1 MIVTLTPNPS
11 LDRALDLDRLV
22 LGEVNRADAVHVH
35 PGGKGIN
42 VSRALV
48 AQGIASLAVL
58 PVGGVSGEQ
67 LVTLLTE
74 QGVRTLPVPV
84 VGPTRTN
91 VTVVEHAGATTK
103 INAPGT
109 PLGLEEIDAL
119 LARLAQRSEDVPATM
134 AFTRAMLHAK
144 EVAGKSIAMR
154 RPGQD
159 WFVFYD
165 ATIALGGRE
174 YGLVRQLDDG
184 RVMPYFADIDDIAAT
199 DWAEFVAK

>member
-1 MIVTLTPNPS
+1 MT
-11 LDRALDLDRLV
+11 DALAIAEDY
-22 LGEVNRADAVHVH
+22 EVDYGN
-35 PGGKGIN
+35 
-42 VSRALV
+42 
-48 AQGIASLAVL
+48 
-58 PVGGVSGEQ
+58 
-67 LVTLLTE
+67 
-74 QGVRTLPVPV
+74 V
-84 VGPTRTN
+84 VGAN
-91 VTVVEHAGATTK
+91 DFSYGHEAGQIFASERIAELIRYHEAESPSVALLRRIRGTEAG
-103 INAPGT
+103 NAVA
-109 PLGLEEIDAL
+109 EEIDAL